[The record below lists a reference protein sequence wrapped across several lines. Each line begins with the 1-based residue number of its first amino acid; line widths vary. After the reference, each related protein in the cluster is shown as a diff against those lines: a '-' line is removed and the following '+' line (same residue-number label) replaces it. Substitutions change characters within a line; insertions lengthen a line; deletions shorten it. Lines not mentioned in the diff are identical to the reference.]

1 MKKGF
6 TLIELLVVIAIIGI
20 LSGIVLTSLNTAR
33 AKAKD
38 SAIKAQLASLRSQA
52 EIYYDDNGDY
62 DSLFTSNN
70 TCTSADTK
78 VNNLLTAID
87 ADSATVTCAS
97 SDSAWGASATLVSD
111 SALSWCVD
119 STGKSAS
126 TTLSG
131 TACN

>member
-62 DSLFTSNN
+62 DLLFTTNN
-70 TCTSADTK
+70 ACTSADTK
-78 VNNLLTAID
+78 VNNLLAAID
-87 ADSATVTCAS
+87 ADSATVACNS
-97 SDSAWGASATLVSD
+97 SASAWGASATLVSD
-111 SALSWCVD
+111 SSLSWCVD

-126 TTLSG
+126 TTLTG